1 MRPLPWHIRLLS
13 TTEEQDFLE
22 GSTGPR
28 NPSGTRKN
36 AAASWTFLGIAALK
50 LVQGNTS
57 PSFPR
62 PAEL

>member
-1 MRPLPWHIRLLS
+1 MRPLAWHIRLLS

-28 NPSGTRKN
+28 NPSGTWKN
-36 AAASWTFLGIAALK
+36 AAALWTFLGIAALK